1 MKTGFHLKIRDHLHD
16 PEKKRN
22 FNEAHFSEAASRYD
36 IATRAMSLGRDLAWK
51 RALIDA
57 LPLDGATLCVDLAC
71 GTGDISFALAHRYPR
86 GKILGL
92 DIAEP
97 MLEKARLRLTTDNI
111 LFEKRDMCDSG
122 LEDASVDIL
131 TGSYAIRNAPRIEDA
146 LREIARIMKPGGT
159 VALLDFSKSPNRTR
173 QRIDA
178 AVLKYWC
185 GLWGLLLHGNPE
197 VHSYI
202 AASLKT
208 FPDRERLRA
217 LFAEHNL
224 ELQSTRPFYFGM
236 LELLVL
242 KRKGGDE

>member
-1 MKTGFHLKIRDHLHD
+1 MSQRFRLKIRDHLHD
-16 PEKKRN
+16 PGLKRD

-36 IATRAMSLGRDLAWK
+36 IATRAMSLGRDSAWK

-57 LPLDGATLCVDLAC
+57 LPRVGNPLCVDLAC
-71 GTGDISFALAHRYPR
+71 GTGDIVFALAHRYPR
-86 GKILGL
+86 GEVLGL

-97 MLEKARLRLTTDNI
+97 MLEKARHRQTTDNI
-111 LFEKRDMCDSG
+111 RFEKRDMCDTG
-122 LEDASVDIL
+122 LEDARVDIL

-146 LREIARIMKPGGT
+146 VHEISRIMKPGGT
-159 VALLDFSKSPNRTR
+159 VALLDFSKSLSPAR
-173 QRIDA
+173 QKIDA
-178 AVLKYWC
+178 TLLKYWC

-208 FPDRERLRA
+208 FPDRQELRRMFEGVG
-217 LFAEHNL
+217 LQL
-224 ELQSTRPFYFGM
+224 EKTQPFYFGM

-242 KRKGGDE
+242 RKTMT